1 MDECEIATLELCE
14 EEEIIVLEYECDHE
28 IGVLEESAGISL
40 APLSNGAAAGDILEG
55 KAAYG
60 DDGSIIQGAIEAYG
74 GAATVTPRVAPQRL
88 DTASKFMPSDITIGE
103 IPYYSVDND
112 QDGQTVIIGG

>member
-1 MDECEIATLELCE
+1 MDEREIATLEIYG
-14 EEEIIVLEYECDHE
+14 EEEIAVLEYECNYE
-28 IGVLEESAGISL
+28 IGVLEESAGMSL

-60 DDGSIIQGAIEAYG
+60 DDGSVIQGAIEVYA
-74 GAATVTPRVAPQRL
+74 GAATAIPRVAPQRL
-88 DTASKFMPSDITIGE
+88 DTARKFMQSDITIME
-103 IPYYSVDND
+103 IPYYSVDNE

>member
-60 DDGSIIQGAIEAYG
+60 DDGSIIQGAIEAYE
-74 GAATVTPRVAPQRL
+74 GAATVTPRVEPQKL
-88 DTASKFMPSDITIGE
+88 DTARKYMPGDITVQE
-103 IPYYSVDND
+103 IPYYSVDNEH
-112 QDGQTVIIGG
+112 DGQTVIIGG

>member
-1 MDECEIATLELCE
+1 MDEREIVTLELCDAE
-14 EEEIIVLEYECDHE
+14 ELAALECDSIQE
-28 IGVLEESAGISL
+28 IAVLEEGAGISL

-60 DDGSIIQGAIEAYG
+60 DDGSIIQGAIEAYE